1 MVTLQFWRGF
11 NQECLLSIADQ
22 TTYKIVALGLPLLSF
37 VSDLDLSFNDCCE
50 NRVDKINHV
59 YFGIEELQYGVNL
72 FTVKNVQSF
81 FIKIFDEKIQDGR
94 ALDLKMFEEIAID
107 YGFEVPFHGISKQ
120 DMDGKEVICD
130 LYRCFYIKG
139 FTRDIIEQLCV
150 AELHYLTTNGYTIK
164 RCENCGKLF
173 IPQKAD
179 EKYCIRR
186 SKEYP
191 NMNCKQAA
199 KYKKQLLRESN
210 NESARIYHSIY
221 TMLAKR
227 CKDAS
232 PSSQSQAQK
241 TLLNFADDAKEW
253 KNRIKI
259 NPEIE
264 SEYIDWL
271 NSFKKR
277 KSKR

>member
-1 MVTLQFWRGF
+1 MVTLQFWRGH
-11 NQECLLSIADQ
+11 NSECLIDTSGQAV
-22 TTYKIVALGLPLLSF
+22 YKIAPLGYPLISF
-37 VSDLDLSFNDCCE
+37 VSDLEITINDAIE
-50 NRVDKINHV
+50 NPHSVSHLYWGAPYIQQTTTSYDAMICHDK
-59 YFGIEELQYGVNL
+59 FQ
-72 FTVKNVQSF
+72 
-81 FIKIFDEKIQDGR
+81 KIFNENLQNGKSM
-94 ALDLKMFEEIAID
+94 DLKMFEDIAISNEL
-107 YGFEVPFHGISKQ
+107 EVPSHGIRKQ
-120 DMDGKEVICD
+120 EIEGKEVICD
-130 LYRCFYIKG
+130 LYRCFYVKG
-139 FTRDIIEQLCV
+139 ETPNIIDQLCI
-150 AELHYLTTNGYTIK
+150 AELHYLATNGYTIK

-173 IPQKAD
+173 VPKKAD